1 MTIAQPE
8 TAKYVYG
15 VVRSKGAS
23 PPQGA
28 GIDDE
33 PVGLVAHGDVA
44 ALTSDVPGDF
54 LEAGRQELLAHT
66 RVLEEAMEASVV
78 LPMRF
83 GVVMPNEE
91 TVRDRLLAPFA
102 ETLEAQL
109 REMEGKV
116 EVTIKGIYDEEA
128 ILREAISE
136 SREISEL
143 KETIRGK
150 PEAATYYERI
160 RLGELIAAA
169 LDDKR
174 GAAAPQII
182 DRLAP
187 FAVDVRVGEPVH
199 ERMAVN
205 ASFLVERKR
214 LGEFDRVV
222 DQTGAEQAGRIQL
235 KYTGPL
241 PPHSFVELGVGV

>member
-1 MTIAQPE
+1 MTSEQPE

-15 VVRSKGAS
+15 VVRAEGAT

-28 GIDDE
+28 GVDHE
-33 PVGLVAHGDVA
+33 PVGVVAHGSVA
-44 ALTSDVPGDF
+44 ALTSDVPADF
-54 LEAGRQELLAHT
+54 VEAGREELLAP
-66 RVLEEAMEASVV
+66 RRALEEAMEGAVV

-83 GVVMPNEE
+83 GVVLPDEE
-91 TVRDRLLAPFA
+91 TIQERLLDPFI

-109 REMEGKV
+109 QEMDGKV
-116 EVTIKGIYDEEA
+116 EVTIKGIHDEEA
-128 ILREAISE
+128 ILREVIAE
-136 SREISEL
+136 NREIAEL
-143 KETIRGK
+143 REAIQGK

-160 RLGELIAAA
+160 RLGELVAVA
-169 LDDKR
+169 LDEKR
-174 GAAAPQII
+174 AAAAPAII

-187 FAVDVRVGEPVH
+187 LAVDVRVGDPVH

-205 ASFLVERKR
+205 ASFLVERDR

-222 DQTGAEQAGRIQL
+222 DQLGAELAGRIQL

-241 PPHSFVELGVGV
+241 PPHSFVELGVGA

>member
-1 MTIAQPE
+1 MTVAQPE

-15 VVRSKGAS
+15 VVRSEGAS
-23 PPQGA
+23 PPKGA
-28 GIDDE
+28 GVDDE
-33 PVGLVAHGDVA
+33 PVGIVAHGSVA

-66 RVLEEAMEASVV
+66 RVLEEAMEAAVV

-83 GVVMPNEE
+83 GVVMPDEE
-91 TVRDRLLAPFA
+91 TVHDRLLAPFA

-109 REMEGKV
+109 REMDGKV

-128 ILREAISE
+128 ILRETISE
-136 SREISEL
+136 NREIAEL

-174 GAAAPQII
+174 GAAAPQIV

-187 FAVDVRVGEPVH
+187 FAVDVRVGDPVH

-205 ASFLVERKR
+205 ASFLVERAR

-222 DQTGAEQAGRIQL
+222 DQIGAEQADRIQL

-241 PPHSFVELGVGV
+241 PPHSFVELGVGA